1 VRGDLAGDVEVRDTK
16 RQPVL
21 VDAEVLSRDHE
32 EQGQLDA
39 QVIVTPLGSANA
51 VCAYTLPRTR
61 FTWRNSS
68 LPSRGRPLERALG
81 SSCAPSEKSR
91 LVVDAANG
99 DVERADERGLIGE
112 ELRGGAESLGH
123 PQ

>member
-1 VRGDLAGDVEVRDTK
+1 
-16 RQPVL
+16 
-21 VDAEVLSRDHE
+21 
-32 EQGQLDA
+32 
-39 QVIVTPLGSANA
+39 
-51 VCAYTLPRTR
+51 
-61 FTWRNSS
+61 
-68 LPSRGRPLERALG
+68 
-81 SSCAPSEKSR
+81 